1 MREIRISNQI
11 RKFGIWPG
19 WEGSRRAK
27 KCVSLPRGRACV
39 VSDVNGKK
47 QKIQN
52 HCFCFIRN
60 ASESSKQK
68 QHQQG
73 SKKTPKQ
80 IALVS
85 PKGETGWVGGW
96 CRVSTEKKQ
105 TYQKHCCHSYCLWSA
120 IKENQTN
127 IVKTCLNKLR

>member
-1 MREIRISNQI
+1 M
-11 RKFGIWPG
+11 
-19 WEGSRRAK
+19 
-27 KCVSLPRGRACV
+27 

-60 ASESSKQK
+60 ASESSKRK

-85 PKGETGWVGGW
+85 PKGETGWVGGAG
-96 CRVSTEKKQ
+96 CQRKKSDISKALLSFLLPLICDKGKSSKNCQNMFKHIALVSPNRETGGLGGVGCQREK
-105 TYQKHCCHSYCLWSA
+105 
-120 IKENQTN
+120 
-127 IVKTCLNKLR
+127 